1 MKYSLLLIAGATL
14 VAVLSIASVA
24 TATAAGPCCPP
35 AAHAHTP
42 ADQASAAALVAAQPA
57 AAVPVVVHA
66 GTQTHCPIAGG
77 EIDGTVFEDH
87 QGQRVYFCCPGCEGP
102 YLQDVEKS
110 LRAIGAKGQTVA
122 SIQTTCPVSGK
133 PIDTDVYVDHAGR
146 RIFFHCPACL
156 PEFKQ
161 DPDGFAKNLR

>member
-1 MKYSLLLIAGATL
+1 MRYPLLLIAGAAL
-14 VAVLSIASVA
+14 GAVLSLASSV
-24 TATAAGPCCPP
+24 AAGPCCPS

-42 ADQASAAALVAAQPA
+42 ADHASAAAAAAQPA

-77 EIDGTVFEDH
+77 EIDETVFEDH

-102 YLQDVEKS
+102 YLKDVEKS

-133 PIDTDVYVDHAGR
+133 PIDTDVYVEHAGR

-156 PEFKQ
+156 PEFEQ
-161 DPDGFAKNLR
+161 DPDGFAKSLR